1 MSGKRQ
7 VGSRLTFGAP
17 RIVDVEMKS
26 AGLRAGAWKGAA
38 MAGHVL
44 EVQDVTKRYGGRKD
58 DASATTALEGVSFF
72 VDEGEFVGIMG
83 PSGSG
88 KSTLLNCISTIDVP
102 TSGSIRIAGRDITR
116 ISSKEVAHFRRD
128 ELGFVFQDSNLLD
141 TLTVRENI
149 ALALTIQKAPAREI
163 PGRVEDAASR
173 LGIAAILDKY
183 PYQISGGQKQRA
195 AAARAVITRPSL
207 VLADEPTGALDSK
220 SSGQLLE
227 TFELLSKMGSTI
239 VMVTHDAFT
248 ASWCHRIV
256 FIKDGRLWG
265 QLRRG
270 GDTRDAFFS
279 KIVAATTR
287 LGSEACDAC

>member
-1 MSGKRQ
+1 
-7 VGSRLTFGAP
+7 
-17 RIVDVEMKS
+17 
-26 AGLRAGAWKGAA
+26 

-44 EVQDVTKRYGGRKD
+44 EVQDVTKRYGGSGGR
-58 DASATTALEGVSFF
+58 AQATTTALDGVSFY

-88 KSTLLNCISTIDVP
+88 KSTLLNCISTIDSV
-102 TSGSIRIAGRDITR
+102 TSGSIRIAGRDIATL
-116 ISSKEVAHFRRD
+116 SSKEVSRFRRD

-149 ALALTIQKAPAREI
+149 ALALTIKHARASEI
-163 PGRVEDAASR
+163 DGRVSDIAAR
-173 LGIAAILDKY
+173 LGVDEVLEKY

-195 AAARAVITRPSL
+195 AAARAVIARPSL

-220 SSGQLLE
+220 SATQLLE
-227 TFELLSKMGSTI
+227 TFEMLNRMAATI

-248 ASWCHRIV
+248 ASWCNRIV

-270 GDTRDAFFS
+270 DESRKAFFS
-279 KIVAATTR
+279 KVVAATTQ
-287 LGSEACDAC
+287 LGSEADDAC

>member
-1 MSGKRQ
+1 M
-7 VGSRLTFGAP
+7 P
-17 RIVDVEMKS
+17 
-26 AGLRAGAWKGAA
+26 
-38 MAGHVL
+38 GHVL
-44 EVQDVTKRYGGRKD
+44 EVENVTKRYGGTRGG
-58 DASATTALEGVSFF
+58 SATVALDGVSFY

-88 KSTLLNCISTIDVP
+88 KSTLLNCISTID
-102 TSGSIRIAGRDITR
+102 TLTDGAIRIAGRDITLLK
-116 ISSKEVAHFRRD
+116 SKELARFRRD
-128 ELGFVFQDSNLLD
+128 QLGFVFQDSNLLD

-163 PGRVEDAASR
+163 PARVEDMAQR
-173 LGIAAILDKY
+173 LGITETLDKY

-227 TFELLSKMGSTI
+227 TFELLNRLGSTI

-248 ASWCHRIV
+248 ASWCHRII

-265 QLRRG
+265 QLRRQN
-270 GDTRDAFFS
+270 DTRDQFFAR
-279 KIVAATTR
+279 IVAATTR
-287 LGSEACDAC
+287 LGGEVRNAG

>member
-1 MSGKRQ
+1 M
-7 VGSRLTFGAP
+7 P
-17 RIVDVEMKS
+17 
-26 AGLRAGAWKGAA
+26 
-38 MAGHVL
+38 GHVL
-44 EVQDVTKRYGGRKD
+44 EVENVTKRYGGTRGG
-58 DASATTALEGVSFF
+58 SATVALDGVSFY

-88 KSTLLNCISTIDVP
+88 KSTLLNCISTIDIL
-102 TSGSIRIAGRDITR
+102 TDGAIRIAGHDITLLK
-116 ISSKEVAHFRRD
+116 SKELARFRRD
-128 ELGFVFQDSNLLD
+128 QLGFVFQDSNLLD

-163 PGRVEDAASR
+163 PARVEDMAQR
-173 LGIAAILDKY
+173 LGIAETLDKY

-227 TFELLSKMGSTI
+227 TFELLNRLGSTI

-248 ASWCHRIV
+248 ASWCHRII

-265 QLRRG
+265 QLRRQD
-270 GDTRDAFFS
+270 DTRDQFFAR
-279 KIVAATTR
+279 IVAATTR
-287 LGSEACDAC
+287 LGGEVRNAG

>member
-1 MSGKRQ
+1 MSGERSLARNGQ
-7 VGSRLTFGAP
+7 RALRVR
-17 RIVDVEMKS
+17 
-26 AGLRAGAWKGAA
+26 GLDGEEAN
-38 MAGHVL
+38 MPGHVL
-44 EVQDVTKRYGGRKD
+44 EVENVTKRYGGTRGGN
-58 DASATTALEGVSFF
+58 ATVALDGVSFY

-88 KSTLLNCISTIDVP
+88 KSTLLNCISTID
-102 TSGSIRIAGRDITR
+102 TLTDGAIRIAGRDITLLK
-116 ISSKEVAHFRRD
+116 SKELAQFRRD
-128 ELGFVFQDSNLLD
+128 QLGFVFQDSNLLD

-149 ALALTIQKAPAREI
+149 ALALTIQKVPTREI
-163 PGRVEDAASR
+163 PARVDDMAQR
-173 LGIAAILDKY
+173 LGIAEVLDKY

-227 TFELLSKMGSTI
+227 TFELLNRLGSTI

-248 ASWCHRIV
+248 ASWCHRII

-265 QLRRG
+265 QLRRQN
-270 GDTRDAFFS
+270 DTRDQFFAR
-279 KIVAATTR
+279 IVAATTR
-287 LGSEACDAC
+287 LGGEVRNAG

>member
-1 MSGKRQ
+1 
-7 VGSRLTFGAP
+7 
-17 RIVDVEMKS
+17 
-26 AGLRAGAWKGAA
+26 

-44 EVQDVTKRYGGRKD
+44 EVQDVVKRYG
-58 DASATTALEGVSFF
+58 DAQAKAARGAGTTALAGVSFF

-88 KSTLLNCISTIDVP
+88 KSTLLNCISTIDAP
-102 TSGSIRIAGRDITR
+102 TGGSIRIAGRDITQL
-116 ISSKEVAHFRRD
+116 SSREVARFRRD

-163 PGRVEDAASR
+163 GPRVEDMARR
-173 LGIAAILDKY
+173 LGIETILDSY
-183 PYQISGGQKQRA
+183 PYQVSGGQKQRA
-195 AAARAVITRPSL
+195 AAARAVIARPSL

-220 SSGQLLE
+220 SSAQLLE
-227 TFELLSKMGSTI
+227 TFELLNRMGATI

-256 FIKDGRLWG
+256 FIKDGLLWG

-270 GDTRDAFFS
+270 SDSREAFFS

-287 LGSEACDAC
+287 LGSEVCDAR

>member
-1 MSGKRQ
+1 M
-7 VGSRLTFGAP
+7 P
-17 RIVDVEMKS
+17 
-26 AGLRAGAWKGAA
+26 
-38 MAGHVL
+38 GHVL
-44 EVQDVTKRYGGRKD
+44 EVENVTKRYGGTRGGN
-58 DASATTALEGVSFF
+58 ATVALDGVSFY

-88 KSTLLNCISTIDVP
+88 KSTLLNCISTID
-102 TSGSIRIAGRDITR
+102 TLTDGAIRIAGRDITLLK
-116 ISSKEVAHFRRD
+116 SKELAQFRRD
-128 ELGFVFQDSNLLD
+128 QLGFVFQDSNLLD

-149 ALALTIQKAPAREI
+149 ALALTIQKAPTREI
-163 PGRVEDAASR
+163 PARVEDMAQR
-173 LGIAAILDKY
+173 LGIAEVLDKY

-227 TFELLSKMGSTI
+227 TFELLNRLGSTI

-248 ASWCHRIV
+248 ASWCHRII

-265 QLRRG
+265 QLRRQN
-270 GDTRDAFFS
+270 DTRDQFFAR
-279 KIVAATTR
+279 IVAATTR
-287 LGSEACDAC
+287 LGGEVRNAG

>member
-1 MSGKRQ
+1 
-7 VGSRLTFGAP
+7 
-17 RIVDVEMKS
+17 
-26 AGLRAGAWKGAA
+26 
-38 MAGHVL
+38 MAGYVL
-44 EVQDVTKRYGGRKD
+44 EVRDAKKRYGGERKD
-58 DASATTALEGVSFF
+58 AQAATLALDGVSLF

-88 KSTLLNCISTIDVP
+88 KSTLLNCISTIDTV
-102 TSGSIRIAGRDITR
+102 TSGSICIAGRDVTTL
-116 ISSKEVAHFRRD
+116 SSKEVSRFRRD

-149 ALALTIQKAPAREI
+149 ALALTIQKAPASQI
-163 PGRVEDAASR
+163 DARVDDMAAR
-173 LGIAAILDKY
+173 LGIGDILEKY

-195 AAARAVITRPSL
+195 AAARAVIARPSL

-220 SSGQLLE
+220 SATQLLE
-227 TFELLSKMGSTI
+227 TFDLLNKMGASI

-248 ASWCHRIV
+248 ASWCSRIV

-270 GDTRDAFFS
+270 DDSRKEFFS
-279 KIVAATTR
+279 KVVAAATS
-287 LGSEACDAC
+287 LGSEAGDAR

>member
-1 MSGKRQ
+1 M
-7 VGSRLTFGAP
+7 
-17 RIVDVEMKS
+17 
-26 AGLRAGAWKGAA
+26 KGAS

-44 EVQDVTKRYGGRKD
+44 EVQNVTKQYATTARRAGV
-58 DASATTALEGVSFF
+58 ATTALDGVSFF

-88 KSTLLNCISTIDVP
+88 KSTLLNCISTIDSV
-102 TSGSIRIAGRDITR
+102 TSGSIRIAGRDITTL
-116 ISSKEVAHFRRD
+116 SSKEISRFRRD

-149 ALALTIQKAPAREI
+149 ALALTIQKAPASEI
-163 PGRVEDAASR
+163 DGRVGDVAAR
-173 LGIAAILDKY
+173 LGIGEVLEKY

-195 AAARAVITRPSL
+195 AAARAVIARPSL

-220 SSGQLLE
+220 SATQLLE
-227 TFELLSKMGSTI
+227 TFDLLNRMGATI

-248 ASWCHRIV
+248 ASWCQRIV

-270 GDTRDAFFS
+270 DDSRKAFFS
-279 KIVAATTR
+279 KVVAATTQ
-287 LGSEACDAC
+287 LGSEADDAC

>member
-1 MSGKRQ
+1 
-7 VGSRLTFGAP
+7 
-17 RIVDVEMKS
+17 
-26 AGLRAGAWKGAA
+26 

-44 EVQDVTKRYGGRKD
+44 EVQNVTKRYGGAVGR
-58 DASATTALEGVSFF
+58 AQVATTALDGVSFF

-88 KSTLLNCISTIDVP
+88 KSTLLNCISTIDSVS
-102 TSGSIRIAGRDITR
+102 SGSIRIAGRDITTL
-116 ISSKEVAHFRRD
+116 SSKEVSRFRRD

-149 ALALTIQKAPAREI
+149 ALALTIKHTPTSEI
-163 PGRVEDAASR
+163 DGRVSDIAAR
-173 LGIAAILDKY
+173 LGIEEVLEKY

-195 AAARAVITRPSL
+195 AAARAVIARPSL

-220 SSGQLLE
+220 SATQLLE
-227 TFELLSKMGSTI
+227 TFELLNKMGATI

-248 ASWCHRIV
+248 ASWCSRIV

-265 QLRRG
+265 QLRRD
-270 GDTRDAFFS
+270 GDSRKAFFS
-279 KIVAATTR
+279 KVVAATTQ
-287 LGSEACDAC
+287 LGSEADDAC